1 MGVTECRCVQL
12 QLIIGII
19 VIVSLLERTG
29 ALPEAGG
36 YRVYKSDLIAR
47 GCVLLNSVFER
58 VLIKNVKPVSL
69 KALDQTA
76 IFYR

>member
-1 MGVTECRCVQL
+1 LGVTECRRVQL

-19 VIVSLLERTG
+19 VIVSLLEKTG

-47 GCVLLNSVFER
+47 GLVLLNSVFELI
-58 VLIKNVKPVSL
+58 LIKNVKPVTFEEP
-69 KALDQTA
+69 D
-76 IFYR
+76 